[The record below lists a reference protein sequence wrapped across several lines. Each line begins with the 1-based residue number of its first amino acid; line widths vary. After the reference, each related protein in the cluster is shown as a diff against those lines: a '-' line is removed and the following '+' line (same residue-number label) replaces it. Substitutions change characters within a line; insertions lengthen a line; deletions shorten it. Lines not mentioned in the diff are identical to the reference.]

1 MKRNIVLCVFA
12 LAILL
17 GSFSVG
23 HTVCTVTGRISQI
36 VAPAT
41 GAVTVYVSEGPSLG
55 YVFYFYISTG
65 YSIPNL
71 LGAVES
77 AVSSEAKKV
86 IITGNAATCPT
97 TGSTRYGGYAT
108 TMSVNP

>member
-23 HTVCTVTGRISQI
+23 HTVCTVTGRMVQM

-41 GAVTVYVSEGPSLG
+41 GAVTVYVSESP
-55 YVFYFYISTG
+55 YAAYITYFYINTAYG
-65 YSIPNL
+65 TPNL

-77 AVSSEAKKV
+77 AISSEARRV
-86 IITGNAATCPT
+86 TITGNAATCPT
-97 TGSTRYGGYAT
+97 TGTTRYGGYAT